1 MGINMGKLVEIEERG
16 RILIP
21 KEIRKYLGLK
31 AGEKLVFIKSQNELV
46 IRRKYDSKTQ
56 NKSIRRKKISMFGA
70 DKKLSKWNES
80 DERARFR

>member
-1 MGINMGKLVEIEERG
+1 MPTVAKILSRG
-16 RILIP
+16 RMTIP

-31 AGEKLVFIKSQNELV
+31 ASEKLVFIKSQNELV

>member
-1 MGINMGKLVEIEERG
+1 MPAVAKILSRG
-16 RILIP
+16 RMTIP

>member
-1 MGINMGKLVEIEERG
+1 MSAVAKILSRG
-16 RILIP
+16 RMTIP

>member
-1 MGINMGKLVEIEERG
+1 MSAVAKILSRG
-16 RILIP
+16 RITIP

-31 AGEKLVFIKSQNELV
+31 ASEKLVFIKSQNEFV
-46 IRRKYDSKTQ
+46 IRRKYDSKIQ
-56 NKSIRRKKISMFGA
+56 NRLMRRKKLNMFGA